1 MRVAESALPSTLDRL
16 DDVRR
21 QQGQSQGTTHIELID
36 VLGGGNFRD
45 RRVGA
50 ALQHFI
56 RLTMALSVRRQYVML
71 ASAPSVIVMDLWGNG
86 SVDEHSDLAA
96 LDKLKTRIQA
106 LRAKTID
113 NGCTEAEALLAA
125 AKVAE
130 LLDRYDLSLTDVEIR
145 DAPCERREYET
156 HRKKRIPLD
165 DCIGAIAN
173 FCDCR
178 VWREKNQ
185 AGEARYVFFG
195 LRSDIEVAHYLTE
208 LIDNA
213 VRSELGRYKTSAGY
227 RRFRHQDR
235 HMANSSF
242 TLGMVASIA
251 DKLTAMKAERDAVN
265 NGTGRDLVV
274 LKASVVDAEL
284 GEARSEA
291 ADGPPRNADGIADGL
306 RSRRGRR
313 RVIGDQPR
321 NRGGAEDPNRPK
333 K

>member
-1 MRVAESALPSTLDRL
+1 MTGHP
-16 DDVRR
+16 
-21 QQGQSQGTTHIELID
+21 
-36 VLGGGNFRD
+36 
-45 RRVGA
+45 
-50 ALQHFI
+50 HF
-56 RLTMALSVRRQYVML
+56 
-71 ASAPSVIVMDLWGNG
+71 
-86 SVDEHSDLAA
+86 AA
-96 LDKLKTRIQA
+96 LDRLKTRIQG
-106 LRAKTID
+106 LRSKTTD

-145 DAPCERREYET
+145 DARCERREYET
-156 HRKKRIPLD
+156 YRKKRIPLD
-165 DCIGAIAN
+165 DCVGAIAN

-185 AGEARYVFFG
+185 AAEARYVFFG

-213 VRSELGRYKTSAGY
+213 VRSEVGRYKNSAAY

-235 HMANSSF
+235 HVANSSF

-251 DKLTAMKAERDAVN
+251 DKLTAMKRERDAVN

-284 GEARSEA
+284 GKDFASNSAKTAGPNPKIRSLNERHRLR
-291 ADGPPRNADGIADGL
+291 DLLLHDGL
-306 RSRRGRR
+306 DFVENAYRTILRRDADPAGRSFYLKRLQGGSSKIGILGDLRYSAEGRTLGTAISGLEFQYRLQRLSRRPCRTRR
-313 RVIGDQPR
+313 RLAVRYGSARPR
-321 NRGGAEDPNRPK
+321 A
-333 K
+333 

>member
-1 MRVAESALPSTLDRL
+1 VT
-16 DDVRR
+16 
-21 QQGQSQGTTHIELID
+21 
-36 VLGGGNFRD
+36 
-45 RRVGA
+45 
-50 ALQHFI
+50 
-56 RLTMALSVRRQYVML
+56 
-71 ASAPSVIVMDLWGNG
+71 
-86 SVDEHSDLAA
+86 EHSDLSAV
-96 LDKLKTRIQA
+96 DKLKMRIQG
-106 LRAKTID
+106 LRAKTTD

-145 DAPCERREYET
+145 DAPCGRSEYET

-195 LRSDIEVAHYLTE
+195 LRPDIEVAHYLTE

-213 VRSELGRYKTSAGY
+213 VRSELGRYKNSADY
-227 RRFRHQDR
+227 RRFRHRDR
-235 HMANSSF
+235 HVANSSF

-251 DKLTAMKAERDAVN
+251 DKLTAMKAERNAVN

-284 GEARSEA
+284 SKLDLKLRTVRRATRMVSPTAYEAGVA
-291 ADGPPRNADGIADGL
+291 AGASLAINPGIKGT
-306 RSRRGRR
+306 
-313 RVIGDQPR
+313 
-321 NRGGAEDPNRPK
+321 
-333 K
+333 